1 MILNTRLAKV
11 KSTIIYYIKQYINRE
26 NQTILI
32 GLLTILII
40 VWSIT
45 GATGSLWT
53 SFLGNIILLVITIL
67 ITMNNAIYGLLFG
80 FVCMLLYYYANGKNK
95 KETFQNESL
104 SEESLSEE
112 SLSEESIR
120 KYLQMQVTLN
130 RNTNFDVEK
139 LKQQVTQL
147 ELNSFLKN
155 GKWPWNS
162 HVIKLYEDMLNKNVY
177 IRNTPMESILEA
189 QTIYNQTSILDLISH
204 QTKEGKMM
212 IDGVQIHNSIPNPQ
226 EDLPSGMGIFGYTS
240 GLIVPKHDI
249 VKCHIDPFGNESHLE
264 KIHYTGKGGILNQQ
278 TKTITPLEPE
288 EAEYEIPGFQFVN
301 GPCNPCK
308 VFDSPSDYSCPF
320 VLNLP
325 KSNSKITSN
334 INGYGIS
341 DVWKYL
347 WNQ

>member
-1 MILNTRLAKV
+1 MILNIRLAKI
-11 KSTIIYYIKQYINRE
+11 KENSTI
-26 NQTILI
+26 LF
-32 GLLTILII
+32 TILII
-40 VWSIT
+40 LWIAMMYFFPEKMS
-45 GATGSLWT
+45 SLFT
-53 SFLGNIILLVITIL
+53 TFLGNIILLAMTVCIS
-67 ITMNNAIYGLLFG
+67 MNNAIHGLLFV
-80 FVCMLLYYYANGKNK
+80 FVCMLLYYYYYAINYHNK
-95 KETFQNESL
+95 EMFQPNSLYNDSL
-104 SEESLSEE
+104 SP
-112 SLSEESIR
+112 ESIR

-130 RNTNFDVEK
+130 RNTNFDIEK
-139 LKQQVTQL
+139 LKQQATQE
-147 ELNSFLKN
+147 ELDSFLKN
-155 GKWPWNS
+155 GKWPWND
-162 HVIKLYEDMLNKNVY
+162 HVIQLYEDMLNKNVY
-177 IRNTPMESILEA
+177 IRNTPMESLLEV
-189 QTIYNQTSILDLISH
+189 QTIYNQTAILDLISH

-212 IDGVQIHNSIPNPQ
+212 IDGVQIHNSTPNPL

-240 GLIVPKHDI
+240 GLIAPKHDV

-288 EAEYEIPGFQFVN
+288 EAEDEIPGFQFVN

-325 KSNSKITSN
+325 KSNSKSN
-334 INGYGIS
+334 ITRYGIS